1 MGSFRPAH
9 KVARTPAHHSLD
21 HHVHPTRVD
30 GGSESEID
38 PATRSDPG
46 ELEKEAEEDRKA
58 EAPRPPRTRT
68 RLPITL
74 PAKIFGREFMDTRLG
89 MALSAAMHNDP
100 KPLSDYVLIAR
111 FLITS

>member
-1 MGSFRPAH
+1 M
-9 KVARTPAHHSLD
+9 
-21 HHVHPTRVD
+21 HPTRVD

-58 EAPRPPRTRT
+58 EAAEAAKDAHKNADHAPGLEAALDQNIWTRDHGHTLRNGSQRPC
-68 RLPITL
+68 ITT
-74 PAKIFGREFMDTRLG
+74 P
-89 MALSAAMHNDP
+89 S
-100 KPLSDYVLIAR
+100 R